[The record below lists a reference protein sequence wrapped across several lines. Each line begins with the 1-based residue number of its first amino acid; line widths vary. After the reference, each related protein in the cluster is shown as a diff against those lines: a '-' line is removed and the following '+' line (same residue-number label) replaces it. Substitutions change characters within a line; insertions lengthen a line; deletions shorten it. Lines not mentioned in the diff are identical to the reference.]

1 MGRLLW
7 PPFLLTQSSIK
18 LIFNNIELLCIVWY
32 YIDGK
37 MSKKGGDTLKNIK
50 EKLIKLIKNK
60 KFIVGFVLIITA
72 FMIFYLIDA
81 EPNCLST
88 NGDLIFMKNNKV
100 YTVNIETGE
109 KGLLAN
115 INSNGEKEIDDI
127 YADIYNSVYT
137 SLDNTKILF
146 TQNEESGVT
155 LYLNGKN
162 GGLVK
167 ICENVKMYS
176 SGKNIEA
183 VVYISGEKDDLYLW
197 KNGENNFIAENVA
210 AVFISENGETV
221 NYYTYDKS
229 IYSKSG
235 ENEAK
240 LISTNA
246 YLEYFGEGEI
256 YFTENE
262 SLYIYS
268 ENGKRLIADK
278 VFKVVALGEAGDL
291 YYVTKIKDTIT
302 YKNLTYKGKF
312 LTETDV
318 NNDFKELKDLNI
330 ETEHFILN
338 YISGGESEV
347 ISKRY
352 KINDN
357 NGERVFGDHIRG
369 KEKRII
375 YKYPLFVDLRKGIN
389 INKGA
394 NTNSVLKW
402 LENYYGG
409 EVTSYGDMKF
419 KETVPY
425 KFKDLV
431 IKVKGGEY
439 YLSRPQNAYQNI
451 YYKNENE
458 QEGKLIDTLVGY
470 FTLSR
475 NNSVWY
481 LKGHSGEK
489 LKLYS
494 CDENG
499 KKHLASNIDSASNV
513 SDIRTREFY
522 HLLNDC
528 ERISFVINDE
538 DEKYLSPDMK
548 SRIRSISFC
557 GVE

>member
-1 MGRLLW
+1 M
-7 PPFLLTQSSIK
+7 
-18 LIFNNIELLCIVWY
+18 
-32 YIDGK
+32 
-37 MSKKGGDTLKNIK
+37 KNIK

-81 EPNCLST
+81 EPNSLST

-115 INSNGEKEIDDI
+115 INSNDEKEIDDI

-137 SLDNTKILF
+137 SFDNTKILF
-146 TQNEESGVT
+146 TKNGESGVT

-176 SGKNIEA
+176 SSKNIEA

-197 KNGENNFIAENVA
+197 KNGENNLIAENVA

-262 SLYIYS
+262 NLYIYS
-268 ENGKRLIADK
+268 ENGKQLIADK

-318 NNDFKELKDLNI
+318 NNDFKQLKDLNI
-330 ETEHFILN
+330 ETERFILN

-347 ISKRY
+347 LSKRY

-425 KFKDLV
+425 KFNDSV

-470 FTLSR
+470 FNLSR

-522 HLLNDC
+522 HLLKDC